1 MIDVTVIRGRLV
13 IRDGGHLVLETGNGY
28 LDADTDGKVIVVVTA
43 EGRVKQLR
51 ADGRF
56 ERDIAIGA
64 TRARIVGDLIR
75 VTRKDDRIEEYRGG
89 RMIRSYRP

>member
-1 MIDVTVIRGRLV
+1 MVDVTLNRGRLV
-13 IRDGGHLVLETGNGY
+13 IRDGGRLVLETGNGY
-28 LDADTDGKVIVVVTA
+28 LDADADGKTIVVVTA
-43 EGRVKQLR
+43 EGRVQQLR

-56 ERDIAIGA
+56 ERDIANGA

-89 RMIRSYRP
+89 RMMRSYKP